1 VRTLKI
7 FLYGF
12 LILLIAVFIIQN
24 YGTLTYSVS
33 LRLSLGFLALESM
46 PLPFF
51 LIVPLIF
58 FAGVLLATLIGFPE
72 RRRLSRELKTAQAAL
87 QNAGL
92 KKSPLTAAGLDHSS
106 DDEPMIRPPKEKT
119 PPRR

>member
-1 VRTLKI
+1 LRTLKI

-12 LILLIAVFIIQN
+12 LILLIALFIIQN

-33 LRLSLGFLALESM
+33 LRLSLGFLTLESI

-58 FAGVLLATLIGFPE
+58 FAGVILATLINFPQ
-72 RRRLSRELKTAQAAL
+72 RRRLSRELKAAQTAL
-87 QNAGL
+87 RNAGQ
-92 KKSPLTAAGLDHSS
+92 KKDPGAAPGPDPSS
-106 DDEPMIRPPKEKT
+106 DNETMVRSPKEKT
-119 PPRR
+119 PPRT